1 MAFTNARLVKLQNQM
16 MDYARQ
22 QSETFGSTNQLED
35 YTIAL
40 NNMVW
45 RSVKEHNE
53 TVGGWHVGESIGR
66 AWISCEERRNDPDC
80 RCQCVVEGQVELVV
94 SDHPDDLAQEHRNGD
109 WCPCEGQQKKWIYLH
124 EPSQPATAAAE
135 TSANGTP
142 IIEVNDPK
150 YGILRYFLWP
160 DGTKSLVTCFDEHE
174 KEHDEC
180 VGCQEGLDQY
190 HVAHFEEKSGIVTG
204 RRLDCRI
211 VDN

>member
-1 MAFTNARLVKLQNQM
+1 MSFTNARLVALQNQM

-22 QSETFGSTNQLED
+22 QSETFGPPNKLED

-66 AWISCEERRNDPDC
+66 AWISSEERRNDPDC
-80 RCQCVVEGQVELVV
+80 RCQCVIDGQVELVV

-124 EPSQPATAAAE
+124 EPSGNSWDAE
-135 TSANGTP
+135 
-142 IIEVNDPK
+142 EE
-150 YGILRYFLWP
+150 
-160 DGTKSLVTCFDEHE
+160 DEA
-174 KEHDEC
+174 C
-180 VGCQEGLDQY
+180 VGCQEGHGEY
-190 HVAHFEEKSGIVTG
+190 HVTHFEKESGIVIG